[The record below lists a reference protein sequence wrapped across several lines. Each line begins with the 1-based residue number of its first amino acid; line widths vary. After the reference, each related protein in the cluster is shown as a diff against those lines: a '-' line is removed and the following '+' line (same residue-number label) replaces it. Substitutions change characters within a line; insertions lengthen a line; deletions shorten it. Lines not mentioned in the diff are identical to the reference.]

1 MSRSIHKYTSCFFL
15 STNPYFIN
23 NFAIKLENF
32 YNFNRLILI
41 AEKKRVYQE
50 FPTALINR
58 LEKHFVVTST
68 ILTEEQLSI
77 EQKLNEWVQKFCT
90 EGFNKKYLYY
100 SVQM

>member
-1 MSRSIHKYTSCFFL
+1 MLHTIVSRNTQKYRCTL
-15 STNPYFIN
+15 LINTNPYFIT
-23 NFAIKLENF
+23 IYYKT

-41 AEKKRVYQE
+41 AEKEKVYQE

-77 EQKLNEWVQKFCT
+77 EQKLNEWIQKFCT
-90 EGFNKKYLYY
+90 EGFNRKY
-100 SVQM
+100 SAKIM